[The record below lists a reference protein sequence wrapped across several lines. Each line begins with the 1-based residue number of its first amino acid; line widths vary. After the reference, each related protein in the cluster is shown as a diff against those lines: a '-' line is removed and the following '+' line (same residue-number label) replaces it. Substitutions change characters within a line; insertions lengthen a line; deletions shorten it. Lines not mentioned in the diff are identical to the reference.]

1 MRRSSLAFMFVA
13 GLSVGLVPIF
23 LMIWTLSA
31 QSRQARASEE
41 RLVALLQE
49 KAAQAPFPGQANA
62 EPAFTPID
70 SGPELAPVIT
80 NPPLTSGEPVLP
92 PVIPQP
98 VIAES
103 QPSSVTSPENEAEEF
118 VDKTRQSLQTRF
130 QELQS
135 EKKTL
140 EARLRKI
147 EKYSRLIKSLL
158 AALDEK
164 DENVPPAAEVPGGR
178 TPVVPEPETHSPAPE
193 DLPPPTAP
201 LPGPNRSS

>member
-80 NPPLTSGEPVLP
+80 NPPLTS
-92 PVIPQP
+92 
-98 VIAES
+98 
-103 QPSSVTSPENEAEEF
+103 AEEF